1 MALMLII
8 FTFIYYRFNTAI
20 LEQGI
25 AENKTLL
32 LAEGNH
38 TPQEIEA
45 NSDKLR
51 SIFMPMMLSITTII
65 LLLVGTLVSVVTGAV
80 LKNNK
85 AVI

>member
-1 MALMLII
+1 MAFMLII
-8 FTFIYYRFNTAI
+8 FTFIYYRYNTSV

-38 TPQEIEA
+38 TPQEIDA

-51 SIFMPMMLSITTII
+51 SIFMPLMLSITTII
-65 LLLVGTLVSVVTGAV
+65 LLLVGCIVSVVTGAI
-80 LKNNK
+80 LKNK
-85 AVI
+85 KVAV